1 MKTAT
6 ASERRTAGTS
16 VRAAQKGDPRLKKIL
31 VPVDCSDCSRVAMEY
46 ALFLAERFDA
56 EIEVLHV
63 AEIPP
68 HVGEEQMVVKPDT
81 GEKQLLSELLMQEA
95 VKADTEFL
103 APFVRDAT
111 IPIERSL
118 LKGRPSKV
126 IVEAAADRGADLI
139 VMGTHGRSGFERLIM
154 GSVTERVMR
163 SAPCPVVV
171 VRQPD
176 GES

>member
-1 MKTAT
+1 
-6 ASERRTAGTS
+6 
-16 VRAAQKGDPRLKKIL
+16 VPRLKKIL
-31 VPVDCSDCSRVAMEY
+31 VPVDYSDCSRVAMEY

-63 AEIPP
+63 VEIPP
-68 HVGEEQMVVKPDT
+68 HWWVEHTTVVKPDT
-81 GEKQLLSELLMQEA
+81 GEEQLLSELLMQQA

-103 APFVRDAT
+103 APFARDAT

-139 VMGTHGRSGFERLIM
+139 VMATHGRSGFERLII
-154 GSVTERVMR
+154 GSVTERVLR

-171 VRQPD
+171 VRHPD
-176 GES
+176 DES

>member
-1 MKTAT
+1 M
-6 ASERRTAGTS
+6 
-16 VRAAQKGDPRLKKIL
+16 PRLKKIL
-31 VPVDCSDCSRVAMEY
+31 VPVDYSDGSRVAMEY

-63 AEIPP
+63 AEIPL
-68 HVGEEQMVVKPDT
+68 GEEEHTVVKPDT
-81 GEKQLLSELLMQEA
+81 GEEEFLSELIMQQA
-95 VKADTEFL
+95 VKAGTEFL

-118 LKGRPSKV
+118 LKGRPGKV
-126 IVEAAADRGADLI
+126 IVEAATDRGADLI

-154 GSVTERVMR
+154 GSVTERVLR

-171 VRQPD
+171 VRHPD
-176 GES
+176 DEA

>member
-1 MKTAT
+1 M
-6 ASERRTAGTS
+6 
-16 VRAAQKGDPRLKKIL
+16 PRLKKIL
-31 VPVDCSDCSRVAMEY
+31 VPVDHSDCSRVAMEY

-63 AEIPP
+63 AEIPL
-68 HVGEEQMVVKPDT
+68 GEEEHTVVKPDT
-81 GEKQLLSELLMQEA
+81 GEEQLLSELIMQQAE
-95 VKADTEFL
+95 KAETEFL

-118 LKGRPSKV
+118 LKGQPGKV
-126 IVEAAADRGADLI
+126 IVEAATDRGADLI

-154 GSVTERVMR
+154 GSVTERVLR

-171 VRQPD
+171 VRHPD
-176 GES
+176 DES